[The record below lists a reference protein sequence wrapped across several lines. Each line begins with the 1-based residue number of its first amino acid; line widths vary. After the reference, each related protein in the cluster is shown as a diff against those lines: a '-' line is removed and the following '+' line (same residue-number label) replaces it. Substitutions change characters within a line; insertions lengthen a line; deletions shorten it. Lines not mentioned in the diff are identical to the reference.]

1 MISMQGRSADFTRH
15 ALPSIQKQRIL
26 VTLVKSQSRKTV
38 GGEPH
43 RFLPPSATWAP
54 PPSRTPVPVRPA
66 PAKHFGP
73 LPSTGVLPPPTP
85 HQQLPQPNGMY
96 VTTPVAAGIAYP
108 APVPLPPTSAAWPA
122 AAPPRHPQPRL
133 PVPGTGVFLPSQG
146 PVNSSNHPPSTENIN
161 TDDSAGKPNGP
172 PRSPPKGDEE
182 AMDNECNG
190 SGDKVNGMEVVL
202 KEGEEDE
209 SSEVAISGGGAV

>member
-1 MISMQGRSADFTRH
+1 MISIQGRSADFARH
-15 ALPSIQKQRIL
+15 AIPSIQKQRIL
-26 VTLVKSQSRKTV
+26 VTLVKSQSKKTV
-38 GGEPH
+38 GSEPH

-54 PPSRTPVPVRPA
+54 PTSRTPVPVRPA

-96 VTTPVAAGIAYP
+96 VATPVAAAGIAYP
-108 APVPLPPTSAAWPA
+108 TPVPLPPTSAAWP

-146 PVNSSNHPPSTENIN
+146 PVNSSNQPPSTENSP
-161 TDDSAGKPNGP
+161 TEDSAGKPNGP
-172 PRSPPKGDEE
+172 PRSPPKGDE
-182 AMDNECNG
+182 CNG
-190 SGDKVNGMEVVL
+190 SGDKVNGGEVVL
-202 KEGEEDE
+202 EEGKENE
-209 SSEVAISGGGAV
+209 SSDVAISGGGAV